1 MRYLELKIQAS
12 EQGVEQITALLL
24 GMGITEMSID
34 DPHDMDDI
42 LQKKHEYGWDYIE
55 DDLKE
60 NLDREPVISLYF
72 DEADPKAQQMAVMV
86 KGGISALQRRQ
97 QAGEFGQQAD
107 LGSLTVTENIV
118 DDGDWKDKWK
128 EFFKP
133 TKVTDRIVVKP
144 TWEEYTPKED
154 ELVIEIDPGMAF
166 GTGTHETTSL
176 CMKLMEKYLGEHPEE
191 KRILDVGCGSGIL
204 SICGALLGSREIL
217 GIEIDEDAVR
227 VAHENV
233 EENHVEDAVKVIGR
247 AVDSHDLK
255 ELGLVHGVY
264 FIDNEHCRCAGL
276 AQTLDKRLLLRA
288 DRPDGLDKKEHAV
301 NIRNALT
308 DDVHHIVAKPCARLV
323 KARSVHEHKLSFAAL
338 YNGGDPVSGG
348 LRLIGNDGDLL
359 ADKGIGKGGF
369 TDVRPAAYG
378 YHR

>member
-97 QAGEFGQQAD
+97 RAGEFGTQAD

-191 KRILDVGCGSGIL
+191 KKILDVGCGSGIL

-233 EENHVEDAVKVIGR
+233 EENHVEDAVKVMQGDLTKG
-247 AVDSHDLK
+247 VDFK
-255 ELGLVHGVY
+255 
-264 FIDNEHCRCAGL
+264 
-276 AQTLDKRLLLRA
+276 A
-288 DRPDGLDKKEHAV
+288 DV
-301 NIRNALT
+301 
-308 DDVHHIVAKPCARLV
+308 IVANLMADLVMLLSEDARKHLTEDGIFISSGILVEKEKMVSAAIREAGFRIVEIAEDGEWCAI
-323 KARSVHEHKLSFAAL
+323 AAV
-338 YNGGDPVSGG
+338 PEV
-348 LRLIGNDGDLL
+348 
-359 ADKGIGKGGF
+359 
-369 TDVRPAAYG
+369 
-378 YHR
+378 

>member
-97 QAGEFGQQAD
+97 QVGEFGQQAD

-191 KRILDVGCGSGIL
+191 KKILDVGCGSGIL

-233 EENHVEDAVKVIGR
+233 EENHVEDAVKVM
-247 AVDSHDLK
+247 
-255 ELGLVHGVY
+255 
-264 FIDNEHCRCAGL
+264 
-276 AQTLDKRLLLRA
+276 Q
-288 DRPDGLDKKEHAV
+288 
-301 NIRNALT
+301 
-308 DDVHHIVAKPCARLV
+308 
-323 KARSVHEHKLSFAAL
+323 
-338 YNGGDPVSGG
+338 
-348 LRLIGNDGDLL
+348 GDLTK
-359 ADKGIGKGGF
+359 AWIS
-369 TDVRPAAYG
+369 R
-378 YHR
+378 RM

>member
-60 NLDREPVISLYF
+60 KLDREPVISLYF

-144 TWEEYTPKED
+144 TWEEYTPKEN

-176 CMKLMEKYLGEHPEE
+176 CMKLMEKYLGEHSEE
-191 KRILDVGCGSGIL
+191 KKILDVGCGSGIL

-227 VAHENV
+227 VARENV
-233 EENHVEDAVKVIGR
+233 EENHVEDAVKVMQGDLTKG
-247 AVDSHDLK
+247 VDFKADVIVANLMADLVMLLSEDARKHLTEDGIFISSGILVEK
-255 ELGLVHGVY
+255 EEMVSAA
-264 FIDNEHCRCAGL
+264 IREAGF
-276 AQTLDKRLLLRA
+276 
-288 DRPDGLDKKEHAV
+288 
-301 NIRNALT
+301 
-308 DDVHHIVAKPCARLV
+308 HIVEIAEDGEWCAI
-323 KARSVHEHKLSFAAL
+323 AAV
-338 YNGGDPVSGG
+338 PEV
-348 LRLIGNDGDLL
+348 
-359 ADKGIGKGGF
+359 
-369 TDVRPAAYG
+369 
-378 YHR
+378 